1 MTLNGLLAVGVPT
14 KLPPF
19 VFYLRIAILVLSVII
34 LALAAFA
41 ISVFGS
47 YGGYLG
53 GYTGVSGLLIF
64 VVIKTWIIYGGLF
77 FIEYKVPRFYY
88 RIAAVVAFA
97 FSNIFWLSAW
107 AWSAS
112 LASFW
117 LSTVC
122 YDGVC
127 DSIDSYAKKEGGAL
141 AACAGLGAVTWVL
154 SIVNF
159 YLFVRACIQDP
170 PVVNQAELGQVG
182 QVGVVPNKELA
193 QETVY
198 PVGAA
203 APGVAPVQYQ
213 QQPVYGQ
220 QQATY

>member
-1 MTLNGLLAVGVPT
+1 MTPNGLLAVGVPAT
-14 KLPPF
+14 LPAF
-19 VFYLRIAILVLSVII
+19 VFHLRIAIVGLSVVI

-64 VVIKTWIIYGGLF
+64 VVIKTWIVHGGLF
-77 FIEYKVPRFYY
+77 FLEFKMPRYYY
-88 RIAAVVAFA
+88 RLVALIAYC
-97 FSNIFWLSAW
+97 FSLIFWLSAW

-112 LASFW
+112 IASFW

-122 YDGVC
+122 YGGVC
-127 DSIDSYAKKEGGAL
+127 GSVDSYAKKEGGAL
-141 AACAGLGAVTWVL
+141 AACAGLGAVVWQHRVL
-154 SIVNF
+154 SIVNIV
-159 YLFVRACIQDP
+159 LFIRASIQDP
-170 PVVNQAELGQVG
+170 PVVQQAELGQVG
-182 QVGVVPNKELA
+182 VTPNKETA
-193 QETVY
+193 QESVY
-198 PVGAA
+198 PVA
-203 APGVAPVQYQ
+203 APAAPVQYQ

>member
-1 MTLNGLLAVGVPT
+1 MTLNGLLAVGVPAT
-14 KLPPF
+14 LPAF
-19 VFYLRIAILVLSVII
+19 VFYLRIAIVALSVVI

-47 YGGYLG
+47 YSGYLG

-64 VVIKTWIIYGGLF
+64 VVIKTWIIHGGLF
-77 FIEYKVPRFYY
+77 FLEFKMPQYYY
-88 RIAAVVAFA
+88 RIAALVAYA
-97 FSNIFWLSAW
+97 FSLIFWLSAW

-122 YDGVC
+122 YYGVC
-127 DSIDSYAKKEGGAL
+127 SSVDSYAKKEGGAL
-141 AACAGLGAVTWVL
+141 AACAGLGAVVWVM
-154 SIVNF
+154 SIAN
-159 YLFVRACIQDP
+159 LFFFIRACICDP
-170 PVVNQAELGQVG
+170 PVEQQAELGQVG
-182 QVGVVPNKELA
+182 VAPNKETA

-198 PVGAA
+198 PVT
-203 APGVAPVQYQ
+203 APAAPVQYQ

-220 QQATY
+220 QQQQATY